1 MGSCVVFRQKLF
13 CVVRGALR
21 LCVFPVTQRLNFWN
35 VGNWTESHHQ
45 SGCTFLRRS
54 LIKMHF
60 RLQGAKLGG
69 KRNIKVDR
77 GDGWLGWWS
86 GGYEQIVQGDGWGF
100 ESQPNRENSLTY
112 TEKRRMACSTRGG
125 WRDEL
130 LRQKMRKC
138 WWIWFEV
145 WHQGV
150 WHAPH
155 VCRSWTLNCRG
166 KIWGQENLWT

>member
-21 LCVFPVTQRLNFWN
+21 LCVFPSPVTQRLSFWN

-60 RLQGAKLGG
+60 RLQGG

-86 GGYEQIVQGDGWGF
+86 REYELIVQGDGWGF

-112 TEKRRMACSTRGG
+112 MEIWANLTVNICPII
-125 WRDEL
+125 L
-130 LRQKMRKC
+130 KC
-138 WWIWFEV
+138 TINVYLGLSYLFASLIHIEI
-145 WHQGV
+145 Q
-150 WHAPH
+150 
-155 VCRSWTLNCRG
+155 
-166 KIWGQENLWT
+166 LWTYYCQILSYRENFWQPSWIF

>member
-1 MGSCVVFRQKLF
+1 MGSSVVFRQKLF

-21 LCVFPVTQRLNFWN
+21 LCVFSLPVTQRLSLWN

-45 SGCTFLRRS
+45 SECTFLRRS

-60 RLQGAKLGG
+60 RLQGAKLGLR
-69 KRNIKVDR
+69 RNIKVDR

-86 GGYEQIVQGDGWGF
+86 GEYELIVQGDGWGF

-130 LRQKMRKC
+130 LRQK
-138 WWIWFEV
+138 WGNVGEYDF
-145 WHQGV
+145 
-150 WHAPH
+150 
-155 VCRSWTLNCRG
+155 RG
-166 KIWGQENLWT
+166 GTRVFGMHLACVDREH